1 MLKSLIRKIVITLLC
16 VIFHFVPRSKKIWLT
31 GKIAPW
37 GYDNA
42 PPQFFDNSKYFYLYL
57 HHKTN
62 EKVYWISSSESE
74 IQLLQSMDLPVVR
87 YKTLKS
93 FYLILRAKF
102 FYHHYGVDQIMP
114 ELQRG
119 SVQMDFWHGTP
130 LKKVRYDVEPKVIEN
145 KKVLKK
151 FFNKGS
157 EEYVS
162 STSRYLSETI
172 LSRAFQVPLDHM
184 MNYGYP
190 RMDIMGLPRERVLRF
205 CEKYSRNL
213 LPYIDKV
220 KFYDKV
226 FLYMPTWR
234 DDNPNYFI
242 DANID
247 FGRMSRELKKIN
259 AVFVLKLHPITTM
272 VKIDNYDNIIQ
283 MSNDVDIYP
292 FLRFTDYLIT
302 DYSSIYFDYLPL
314 DKEIIFIPYDKEN
327 YLEHREMYFE
337 YDDVTPGKKF
347 YSFDEFIDNI
357 ENIDQIDFS
366 AQRRAIKERF
376 IENYNFDA
384 CEKTYLYLKDKYK
397 LNT

>member
-1 MLKSLIRKIVITLLC
+1 MLKRIVKKLVKLSFST
-16 VIFHFVPRSKKIWLT
+16 VFHFLPRNKHLWLT
-31 GKIAPW
+31 GKVSSW
-37 GYDNA
+37 EYENE

-57 HHKTN
+57 HHKTD
-62 EKVYWISSSESE
+62 EKVYWISSSKTE
-74 IQLLQSMDLPVVR
+74 IDLLKSLDLPVVK
-87 YKTLKS
+87 YKSLKS

-102 FYHHYGVDQIMP
+102 FYHHYGTDQIMP
-114 ELQRG
+114 EFQRG
-119 SVQMDFWHGTP
+119 AVQIDFWHGTP
-130 LKKVRYDVEPKVIEN
+130 LKKVRYDVVPKVEFRKNCVQKMLDRGSIEY
-145 KKVLKK
+145 VASTSSFL
-151 FFNKGS
+151 S
-157 EEYVS
+157 EE
-162 STSRYLSETI
+162 I
-172 LSRAFQVPLDHM
+172 LSQAFQVPMECL

-190 RMDIMGLPRERVLRF
+190 RMDVMGLNEEKTIYF
-205 CEKYSRNL
+205 CEKYSKDII
-213 LPYIDKV
+213 PYINIAQN
-220 KFYDKV
+220 YSKV

-234 DDNPNYFI
+234 DDNPNYFL

-247 FGRMSRELKKIN
+247 FERMNHELKKIGG
-259 AVFVLKLHPITTM
+259 VLFLKLHPITTM

-397 LNT
+397 